1 MKLIDHMI
9 YSGGDLVVDI
19 EKKIIEIIKHKPVIL
34 KKIYELLQAEN
45 KEDRR
50 LIRKTAKKML
60 SDGIAY
66 KDSKNKYHLV
76 SSKQVVGTIEFT
88 KSGNMAFLSDKNGD
102 EIAITVENSL
112 NAMHKD
118 RVLIEK
124 IGQWRDLPS
133 GRVIRILN
141 NEIERIVGQFQ
152 KKKMFGFVIPLNGKI
167 NYDFYISP
175 ENMNNAKEGEIVEVE
190 ILKHKS
196 KNKNPEGK
204 IIKILGKPGDP
215 SIDLPIIITKHG
227 LPNPG
232 EFPKKVMEEALKIP
246 EKISKKE
253 FKGRKDFR
261 DQLIFTIDG
270 DTAKDFDDAVGLKKL
285 NNGNYELGVHIA
297 DVSHYVN
304 DNSDLNKEAYKRS
317 TSIYLI
323 NTVIPMLPHELSDW
337 ICSLVQDEDRLTM
350 SLIMEINKD
359 GDVVKSNIYNGIIN
373 SKKRLTYSKANKILE
388 NNADENLMEEI
399 GFLKETLE
407 SMKELMYIIRENRKR
422 RGSILDIESGEVY
435 FEFDENGYVKDILKR
450 ERGISEKIIEEF
462 MIKANETVAEFFD
475 IKGLPFIYRVHE
487 NPDGEML
494 IQLKN
499 YLEILGIKFK
509 IPETM
514 HPKVLQEILEK
525 TKDHPLNE
533 SIQKLLV
540 RSMKRAI
547 YSNNNIGHFG
557 LASNSYTHFTSP
569 IRRYPDLIVHKML
582 KKYIEGKND
591 LKKQDIEKYSKI
603 LPDISES
610 CSKKER
616 VADEAEWD
624 LIDMK
629 KIEYIRKHIGE
640 KYEVFVTG
648 VTKFGLFVEIPEKMI
663 NGLIH
668 ISELDDYFIYNERDN
683 SLVGDKTKKT
693 YRVGDK
699 IKAVVVKA
707 DKLTLQVDFIPYE
720 NYIKINK
727 KNTKNYFNKKN
738 KNGNKKTFKKKG
750 KNK

>member
-1 MKLIDHMI
+1 
-9 YSGGDLVVDI
+9 
-19 EKKIIEIIKHKPVIL
+19 
-34 KKIYELLQAEN
+34 
-45 KEDRR
+45 
-50 LIRKTAKKML
+50 
-60 SDGIAY
+60 
-66 KDSKNKYHLV
+66 
-76 SSKQVVGTIEFT
+76 
-88 KSGNMAFLSDKNGD
+88 
-102 EIAITVENSL
+102 
-112 NAMHKD
+112 
-118 RVLIEK
+118 
-124 IGQWRDLPS
+124 
-133 GRVIRILN
+133 
-141 NEIERIVGQFQ
+141 
-152 KKKMFGFVIPLNGKI
+152 
-167 NYDFYISP
+167 
-175 ENMNNAKEGEIVEVE
+175 
-190 ILKHKS
+190 
-196 KNKNPEGK
+196 
-204 IIKILGKPGDP
+204 
-215 SIDLPIIITKHG
+215 
-227 LPNPG
+227 
-232 EFPKKVMEEALKIP
+232 
-246 EKISKKE
+246 
-253 FKGRKDFR
+253 
-261 DQLIFTIDG
+261 
-270 DTAKDFDDAVGLKKL
+270 
-285 NNGNYELGVHIA
+285 
-297 DVSHYVN
+297 
-304 DNSDLNKEAYKRS
+304 
-317 TSIYLI
+317 
-323 NTVIPMLPHELSDW
+323 
-337 ICSLVQDEDRLTM
+337 
-350 SLIMEINKD
+350 
-359 GDVVKSNIYNGIIN
+359 
-373 SKKRLTYSKANKILE
+373 
-388 NNADENLMEEI
+388 
-399 GFLKETLE
+399 
-407 SMKELMYIIRENRKR
+407 MKELMYIIRENRKR

-683 SLVGDKTKKT
+683 SLVGDKTKKI

-699 IKAVVVKA
+699 IKAVVAKA